1 VNSGTKSLQAPW
13 LLGFKKLALPLLYKG
28 IDSLKL
34 KTNALKLSKSNDT
47 QLGEEVKSFRAAIT
61 TKTQR
66 RKLLMKTLTKAV
78 AIASLVSAS
87 ALTAQVANAEVSAS
101 AGLASTYLWRGQDLG
116 TAAISGSLDY
126 AADSGVYAGIWT
138 SSGDTAG
145 GTETDLY
152 FGFAG
157 EAGALSYD
165 VGYATYLYA
174 GEDDIDD
181 LAEVY
186 VSVGMDM
193 FSASVYIPTDSD
205 ADYTYLTAGVELG
218 DYSVSLGT
226 NTGTDADDYTHVDVS
241 YAYND
246 KVSFTYSQVVAE
258 DTDDNYDMGGVF
270 VVSYSLPIE

>member
-1 VNSGTKSLQAPW
+1 MKSL
-13 LLGFKKLALPLLYKG
+13 
-28 IDSLKL
+28 S
-34 KTNALKLSKSNDT
+34 
-47 QLGEEVKSFRAAIT
+47 
-61 TKTQR
+61 
-66 RKLLMKTLTKAV
+66 KAV
-78 AIASLVSAS
+78 AMASLLSAGVMG
-87 ALTAQVANAEVSAS
+87 AQVANAEVSAS

-126 AADSGVYAGIWT
+126 SAASGLYAGIWT

-152 FGFAG
+152 FGFSG
-157 EAGALSYD
+157 EAGSIGYD

-186 VSVGMDM
+186 VSVSADA
-193 FSASVYIPTDSD
+193 FSASAYIPTDSD
-205 ADYTYLTAGVELG
+205 ADYTYLTLGMEAG
-218 DYSVSLGT
+218 DYAFTLGT
-226 NTGTDADDYTHVDVS
+226 NTGTDTADYTHVDVS

-246 KVSFTYSQVVAE
+246 KLSFTYSQVVAE
-258 DTDDNYDMGGVF
+258 DTDDTYDMGGIF

>member
-1 VNSGTKSLQAPW
+1 
-13 LLGFKKLALPLLYKG
+13 
-28 IDSLKL
+28 
-34 KTNALKLSKSNDT
+34 
-47 QLGEEVKSFRAAIT
+47 
-61 TKTQR
+61 
-66 RKLLMKTLTKAV
+66 MKTLTKAV